1 VIERMTETAVPD
13 VEQSATWSGAG
24 DAAFRDLMNVFPSGV
39 SVVTTRDLD
48 GVPYGLTCTSMCSV
62 SLRPPILL
70 ACLQT
75 HSATLAAVLWQG
87 AFAVNLLHSGGQRVA
102 ELFATAQSDRFAVSR
117 EHHWVWTVPIL
128 ILLAWQRHSVWRSL
142 VFAATSV
149 VDGPRLPDV
158 AMPPPIS
165 GGPDAVRE
173 ETADALSANTAFVA
187 RTLPNSLILAFP
199 AFRRPP
205 AGGNPATP
213 RRQADVASA
222 V

>member
-1 VIERMTETAVPD
+1 VSISDSQRPRIWLPL
-13 VEQSATWSGAG
+13 Q
-24 DAAFRDLMNVFPSGV
+24 GV
-39 SVVTTRDLD
+39 
-48 GVPYGLTCTSMCSV
+48 
-62 SLRPPILL
+62 
-70 ACLQT
+70 
-75 HSATLAAVLWQG
+75 AAVRYRRGDKLR
-87 AFAVNLLHSGGQRVA
+87 AVLVCARTTLLVSP
-102 ELFATAQSDRFAVSR
+102 VSR

-173 ETADALSANTAFVA
+173 ETADALSANTAFVD

-205 AGGNPATP
+205 AGGSSATP